1 MQRLLGSQVMNK
13 PFFNVGPFSEVEEIL
28 EDFGSSMYLQKL
40 YNETVQEL
48 VETQNAYEKAIK
60 VDDTDEIVKS
70 LESQIKFLENVVALA
85 NNNIT
90 SFMADK
96 IYYD

>member
-1 MQRLLGSQVMNK
+1 MSK
-13 PFFNVGPFSEVEEIL
+13 PFFSVGPFSKVEERL

-60 VDDTDEIVKS
+60 IDDSDEVVKG

-85 NNNIT
+85 NNNMT
-90 SFMADK
+90 SFMTDK